1 MMYVNKTF
9 KRTAESTTVL
19 DDTAEAMIQDIIN
32 YLVTIDG
39 ITALTGD
46 EVGVKIN
53 NKIKI
58 LISKTS
64 SGLAKTIVFQVR
76 NDTIDLFT
84 VSVGSQQGGTT
95 ELYQLFRMNFHIAI
109 NDNVFSL
116 IIRNGATTSENYFT
130 ANILML
136 TASNGVTVV
145 GYNQNATSASSAS
158 AAATT
163 RNFATDTTF
172 WNLAD
177 NTQSIT
183 VCKRLP
189 YSHES
194 TNANIATLSDKILL
208 LDSLRVGDVPII
220 DCSTIVGDA
229 TYPFDGV
236 TYYAIDDNT
245 LMELHNNL

>member
-1 MMYVNKTF
+1 MYVNKTF

-53 NKIKI
+53 NKIKM

-64 SGLAKTIVFQVR
+64 SGLTKTIVFQVR

-84 VSVGSQQGGTT
+84 VSVGSQQGSGTT

-145 GYNQNATSASSAS
+145 GYNQNAANTPSSA
-158 AAATT
+158 AKT

-183 VCKRLP
+183 VAKRLP

-194 TNANIATLSDKILL
+194 TTVNIATLSDKILL
-208 LDSLRVGDVPII
+208 SGALRVGDVPIM

-245 LMELHNNL
+245 LISIGGE

>member
-1 MMYVNKTF
+1 MYVNKTF
-9 KRTAESTTVL
+9 KRTAESATFL

-64 SGLAKTIVFQVR
+64 SSASSKAIVFKVR

-84 VSVGSQQGGTT
+84 VSVGSQQGNTT
-95 ELYQLFRMNFHIAI
+95 ELYKLFRMNFHIAI

-145 GYNQNATSASSAS
+145 GYNQNAANTSSS
-158 AAATT
+158 AATT

-183 VCKRLP
+183 VAKRLP

-194 TNANIATLSDKILL
+194 TTVNIATLSDKILL
-208 LDSLRVGDVPII
+208 LGALRVGDVPIM

-245 LMELHNNL
+245 LISIGGE

>member
-53 NKIKI
+53 NKIKM

-64 SGLAKTIVFQVR
+64 SGLTKTIVFKVR

-84 VSVGSQQGGTT
+84 VSVGSQQGSGTT

-145 GYNQNATSASSAS
+145 GYNQNAANIPSS
-158 AAATT
+158 AATT
-163 RNFATDTTF
+163 RNFATGTTF

-183 VCKRLP
+183 VAKRLP
-189 YSHES
+189 YAHES

-245 LMELHNNL
+245 LISIGGE

>member
-1 MMYVNKTF
+1 MYVNKTF

-64 SGLAKTIVFQVR
+64 SGSSKIIVFKVR

-84 VSVGSQQGGTT
+84 VSVGSQQGSGATS
-95 ELYQLFRMNFHIAI
+95 LYQLFRMNFHIAI

-116 IIRNGATTSENYFT
+116 IIRNGTTTSENYFT

-145 GYNQNATSASSAS
+145 GYNQNAANSPTV
-158 AAATT
+158 AATT
-163 RNFATDTTF
+163 RNFATNTTF

-183 VCKRLP
+183 VAKRLL
-189 YSHES
+189 YAHES

-245 LMELHNNL
+245 LISIGGE

>member
-1 MMYVNKTF
+1 MYVNKTF
-9 KRTAESTTVL
+9 NRTAASAIL
-19 DDTAEAMIQDIIN
+19 DDTAEALIQDIIN

-39 ITALTGD
+39 ITTLTDD

-64 SGLAKTIVFQVR
+64 SGSAKTIVFKVR

-84 VSVGSQQGGTT
+84 VSVGSQQGSTT
-95 ELYQLFRMNFHIAI
+95 TLYQLFRMNFHIAI

-145 GYNQNATSASSAS
+145 GYNQNATNSPASS
-158 AAATT
+158 ATT
-163 RNFATDTTF
+163 RNFATDTF
-172 WNLAD
+172 LWNLAD

-189 YSHES
+189 YAHES

-208 LDSLRVGDVPII
+208 SGALRVGDVPIM

-245 LMELHNNL
+245 LISIGGE

>member
-9 KRTAESTTVL
+9 NRTAKSTTVL

-64 SGLAKTIVFQVR
+64 SGLTKTIVFQVR

-84 VSVGSQQGGTT
+84 VSVGSQQGSGTT

-145 GYNQNATSASSAS
+145 GYNQNATSTPSAS
-158 AAATT
+158 AAAKT

-183 VCKRLP
+183 VAKRLP

-208 LDSLRVGDVPII
+208 SGALRVGDVPIM

-245 LMELHNNL
+245 LIGGE

>member
-9 KRTAESTTVL
+9 KRTAESATVL

-53 NKIKI
+53 NKIKM
-58 LISKTS
+58 LISKTPS
-64 SGLAKTIVFQVR
+64 SSAKTIVFKVR

-84 VSVGSQQGGTT
+84 VSVGSQQGSTT
-95 ELYQLFRMNFHIAI
+95 TLYQLFRMNFHIAI

-145 GYNQNATSASSAS
+145 GYNHAANTPSS
-158 AAATT
+158 AATT

-183 VCKRLP
+183 VAKRLP
-189 YSHES
+189 YAHES

-208 LDSLRVGDVPII
+208 SDSLRVGDVPII

-245 LMELHNNL
+245 LISIGGE

>member
-53 NKIKI
+53 NKIKM

-64 SGLAKTIVFQVR
+64 SGSAKTIVFKVR

-84 VSVGSQQGGTT
+84 VSVGSQQGSTT
-95 ELYQLFRMNFHIAI
+95 TLYQLFRMNFHIAI

-145 GYNQNATSASSAS
+145 GYNQNAANSPSV
-158 AAATT
+158 AATT

-183 VCKRLP
+183 VAKRLP

-208 LDSLRVGDVPII
+208 SGALRVGDVPIM

-245 LMELHNNL
+245 LISIGGE

>member
-1 MMYVNKTF
+1 MYVNKTF

-53 NKIKI
+53 NKIKM

-64 SGLAKTIVFQVR
+64 SGLTKTIVFKVR

-84 VSVGSQQGGTT
+84 VSVGSQQGSGTT

-145 GYNQNATSASSAS
+145 GYNQNAANIPSS
-158 AAATT
+158 AATT
-163 RNFATDTTF
+163 RNFATGTTF

-183 VCKRLP
+183 VAKRLP
-189 YSHES
+189 YAHES

-245 LMELHNNL
+245 LISIGGE